1 MKDFFKGVAARA
13 TELGKEFAPDPKDV
27 AQATNWVKKTA
38 ATTAEEATRLSQEA
52 MKSNFMKITVAKA
65 GTAMDAG
72 VEFYKNLN
80 ASKVSQSVATPSP
93 AENATASAPV
103 NTLYDQLMKL
113 DDLRQRG
120 ILTVEEFDIEKKKVL
135 AQSASAGR

>member
-1 MKDFFKGVAARA
+1 M
-13 TELGKEFAPDPKDV
+13 

-38 ATTAEEATRLSQEA
+38 ATTAEEAARLSQEA
-52 MKSNFMKITVAKA
+52 MKSNFMKTTVAKA

-80 ASKVSQSVATPSP
+80 ASKVSQPVATPSP
-93 AENATASAPV
+93 AENATASPPV

-135 AQSASAGR
+135 AQSASAAR